1 MHIAD
6 VTHFIRPNT
15 PLDQEAANRS
25 TSVYLVEKR
34 IDMVPPI
41 LSSFLCSLRE
51 NEDRLAFSAFFEID
65 PESHEILNF
74 QFKKTLIRSSASL
87 TYEAAQK
94 KIDDVNDQTELAES
108 LRRLLKI
115 SKTLTNTRASNGLI
129 KLNSFEVIFILIFFL
144 VL

>member
-1 MHIAD
+1 
-6 VTHFIRPNT
+6 
-15 PLDQEAANRS
+15 
-25 TSVYLVEKR
+25 
-34 IDMVPPI
+34 MVPPI